1 MKALVYKGARALEY
15 GDAADAAAENGDA
28 LVRISVCGICGSD
41 MHAYL
46 GHDPR
51 RPPPLI
57 LGHEAAGAVVAN
69 GGEGFP
75 DGTRVVVNPLVTCG
89 ECETCRV
96 GRENICLR
104 RELLS
109 MPPRQGAFAEMVAAP
124 PRNLIRVPDDFSL
137 EKAALAEPLACG
149 FHAARLA
156 LELLPDGRS
165 PGEMRAAVLGGGGI
179 GWGAALNLRAAGVR
193 DIAVAE
199 PNRLRREAL
208 LRREEFRVVDPEDL
222 PPASADIVV
231 DAVGIAPTRA
241 RACATAAP
249 GGRIAHIGLGDG
261 EGGTDAR
268 RMTLWEIVMAGVYT
282 YTAADFAETTR
293 LMFAGEMGG
302 LDWTEHRPLSEGAAA
317 FADLLNGKIAA
328 PKVALVV

>member
-1 MKALVYKGARALEY
+1 MKALVYKGARTLEY
-15 GDAADAAAENGDA
+15 GDAADAAAQNGDA
-28 LVRISVCGICGSD
+28 LVKISACGVCGSD

-57 LGHEAAGAVVAN
+57 LGHEAAGIVVAN
-69 GGEGFP
+69 GGDGFP
-75 DGTRVVVNPLVTCG
+75 DGARVTVNPLVTCG
-89 ECETCRV
+89 ACETCKI

-124 PRNLIRVPDDFSL
+124 PRNLIRVPDDFPL

-149 FHAARLA
+149 FHAARMA
-156 LELLPDGRS
+156 LNLFPDGRA

-179 GWGAALNLRAAGVR
+179 GWGAALNLRAAGLQN
-193 DIAVAE
+193 ITVAE
-199 PNRLRREAL
+199 PNPIRRAAL
-208 LRREEFRVVDPEDL
+208 SRRNEVRVVNPEDL

-231 DAVGIAPTRA
+231 DAVGIAQTRA
-241 RACATAAP
+241 RACETAAP
-249 GGRIAHIGLGDG
+249 GGRIVHIGLGDG

-268 RMTLWEIVMAGVYT
+268 RMTLWEIAMTGVYT
-282 YTAADFAETTR
+282 YSDSDFAETAR
-293 LMFAGEMGG
+293 MMFAGQLGD
-302 LDWTEHRPLSEGAAA
+302 LDWAEHRPLSDGAAV
-317 FADLLNGKIAA
+317 FADLLAGKISA
-328 PKVALVV
+328 PKVALLM